1 MTPKTVWAVYFSG
14 TGTTERT
21 VRSVAGELA
30 RMLSVPCRSID
41 FTRPQARQK
50 ELSFCERDLVVFGTP
65 VYAGR
70 VPNVLLPYLREKV
83 RGGGALAVP
92 VVLFGNRNYD
102 DALIELRDLLQAD
115 GFGCIAAGAFVGEHS
130 FSRTLGAVAASI
142 WHVFFYSGYKFWFK
156 YIDMPFTN
164 AVLGINYM
172 HIYAIS
178 FIIMLVII
186 FVCAKIQPNDKIF
199 DNSTQKNASYDMT
212 PWVHKNAVAI
222 WLVSFLVYEYFLFS
236 PAGFATPDRNMG
248 LIGGVTLAL
257 AAETVILYLMEKKKR
272 VSTNA
277 CQTVNAE
284 G

>member
-115 GFGCIAAGAFVGEHS
+115 GFGCIAAGAFGSTASPGPWARAV
-130 FSRTLGAVAASI
+130 RTIGI
-142 WHVFFYSGYKFWFK
+142 WRDIPPLPGKS
-156 YIDMPFTN
+156 
-164 AVLGINYM
+164 
-172 HIYAIS
+172 
-178 FIIMLVII
+178 
-186 FVCAKIQPNDKIF
+186 
-199 DNSTQKNASYDMT
+199 
-212 PWVHKNAVAI
+212 
-222 WLVSFLVYEYFLFS
+222 
-236 PAGFATPDRNMG
+236 AGN
-248 LIGGVTLAL
+248 
-257 AAETVILYLMEKKKR
+257 
-272 VSTNA
+272 
-277 CQTVNAE
+277 
-284 G
+284 